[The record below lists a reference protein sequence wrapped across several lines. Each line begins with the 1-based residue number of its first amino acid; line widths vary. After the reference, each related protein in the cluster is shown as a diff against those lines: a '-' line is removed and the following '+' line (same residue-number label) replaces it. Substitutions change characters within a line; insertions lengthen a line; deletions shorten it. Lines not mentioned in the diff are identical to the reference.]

1 MHDTGNSM
9 VSKPAQ
15 KPSRKKDVLSVIRH
29 LAISA
34 LFISPAIAASD
45 APESCDPPPDASVL
59 VNVTE
64 TGAKGDAKTD
74 DTAAIQAAI
83 DKVAGSKGTVFLP
96 DGTYMVMV
104 GSKQGLNLK
113 SDMTLK
119 LSGGAT
125 IRAMPTKDPK
135 YALLRVAGASNV
147 WIIGGTLE
155 GERSVA
161 VNDRTTPGMCVQ
173 RWKKRTSRSGS
184 EMSSTLPIADM
195 LRMEIN
201 VR

>member
-1 MHDTGNSM
+1 M
-9 VSKPAQ
+9 VM
-15 KPSRKKDVLSVIRH
+15 RH
-29 LAISA
+29 LAIAA
-34 LFISPAIAASD
+34 LFIPSPALAGSD
-45 APESCDPPPDASVL
+45 APQSCNPPPDASVL

-64 TGAKGDAKTD
+64 TGAKGDGKTD

-83 DKVAGSKGTVFLP
+83 DKVAGSNGIVFLP
-96 DGTYMVMV
+96 DGIYMVAV
-104 GSKQGLNLK
+104 GGKQGLNLK

-119 LSGGAT
+119 LSRGAT
-125 IRAMPTKDPK
+125 IRAMPTKDGK
-135 YALLRVAGASNV
+135 YVLLRAGASNV

>member
-1 MHDTGNSM
+1 M

-15 KPSRKKDVLSVIRH
+15 KPSRKEDVLSVIRH

-135 YALLRVAGASNV
+135 YALLRVAGASNG
-147 WIIGGTLE
+147 W
-155 GERSVA
+155 
-161 VNDRTTPGMCVQ
+161 PCVVM
-173 RWKKRTSRSGS
+173 SPA
-184 EMSSTLPIADM
+184 SSTTSAWSATRSKASAINIKAKRASGEWASTSARVPRTLPSA
-195 LRMEIN
+195 R
-201 VR
+201 

>member
-1 MHDTGNSM
+1 ME
-9 VSKPAQ
+9 SKPAQ
-15 KPSRKKDVLSVIRH
+15 KPSRKEDVLMVMRH
-29 LAISA
+29 LAIAA
-34 LFISPAIAASD
+34 LFIPSPALAGSD
-45 APESCDPPPDASVL
+45 APQSCNPPPDASVL

-64 TGAKGDAKTD
+64 TGAKGDGKTD

-83 DKVAGSKGTVFLP
+83 DKVAGSNGIVFLP
-96 DGTYMVMV
+96 DGIYMVAV
-104 GSKQGLNLK
+104 GGKQGLNLK

-125 IRAMPTKDPK
+125 IRAMPTKDGK
-135 YALLRVAGASNV
+135 YVLLRVAGASNV